1 MFKKVVLSGLLSV
14 SMLFSIGVPAGAE
27 MADVDEV
34 VCKRICEITQK
45 NEDMYRKNTVK
56 LEEAINTTE
65 ALKFAELRNYYSYL
79 SDSFRKNKFNEK
91 ENHIK
96 NAIKDYDLA
105 VKDKAIECYNKEI
118 DVIKNTIR
126 LIIGEFYK
134 NCPNFYCEFKTK
146 EGILRTQKDEE
157 VKNSILAKKMAETN
171 KAKVAATCGEN
182 EFYNAN
188 TNTCEC
194 IHGFAIVN
202 GECREKIACGK
213 NEAYNADTNTC
224 ECK

>member
-1 MFKKVVLSGLLSV
+1 MFKKVVLSSLLSV

-171 KAKVAATCGEN
+171 KAQEAIAA
-182 EFYNAN
+182 
-188 TNTCEC
+188 
-194 IHGFAIVN
+194 
-202 GECREKIACGK
+202 EKLTDETVEGK
-213 NEAYNADTNTC
+213 N
-224 ECK
+224 